1 MIKMWLLATAIWFG
15 VLGVIVVL
23 IGLGS
28 FFYGVSNKL
37 ECFIVMLVTTF
48 VLSCIFGLLTTNM
61 AMKDNKEWNNGV
73 CPSCGQVWEFKGG
86 SQCRGSYTYYY
97 SCDDCH
103 INIKQHILR

>member
-15 VLGVIVVL
+15 ILGVVIVP

-28 FFYGVSNKL
+28 EISNKL
-37 ECFIVMLVTTF
+37 GCFIGALVTTF
-48 VLSCIFGLLTTNM
+48 VLSCVVGLLTTNM
-61 AMKDNKEWNNGV
+61 VMEDRKEWNNGV

-86 SQCRGSYTYYY
+86 SQYRGSHTYYY

-103 INIKQHILR
+103 INIEQHTLR